1 MSRTA
6 QEEANLKLVLDMF
19 AQVLNP
25 MDSGAVDRFIAD
37 DYIQHNQS
45 VEPGKQ
51 PLKDFLDMIKGQTPE
66 AVHDVKRAFVD
77 GDHVTVHYHV
87 RRFPGDLG
95 WAVIDI
101 FRVEDGK
108 IVEHFDV
115 IQAVPDTSAN
125 GNGMFDGDKED

>member
-19 AQVLNP
+19 EHVLNP
-25 MDSGAVDRFIAD
+25 MDSAAVERFISP
-37 DYIQHNQS
+37 DYIQHNQMAA
-45 VEPGKQ
+45 PGREA
-51 PLKDFLDMIKGQTPE
+51 LKAFLDMIREQTPE

-87 RRFPGDLG
+87 RRWPGDPG

-101 FRVEDGK
+101 FRIEGGMIAEHWDVMQDVVDGGPNP
-108 IVEHFDV
+108 ISQF
-115 IQAVPDTSAN
+115 
-125 GNGMFDGDKED
+125 